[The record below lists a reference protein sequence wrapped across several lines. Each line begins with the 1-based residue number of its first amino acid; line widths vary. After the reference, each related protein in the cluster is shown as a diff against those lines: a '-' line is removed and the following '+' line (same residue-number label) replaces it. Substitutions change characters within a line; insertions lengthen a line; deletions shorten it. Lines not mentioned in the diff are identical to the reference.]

1 MSIFFRKEWIG
12 LTSYLSTRPDHQR
25 TSVKIAQV
33 VLNMVCLTVS
43 WHLGCYPFYAHP
55 CAMHFL
61 WLGWPPHFVTL
72 WSFILN
78 QQFPANSLWDFL
90 DWTNSPEI
98 KDNQDKQILY
108 TRTHINPAW
117 SNVSLVP
124 FGKYRAWK
132 TWPAWR
138 TSSWPYIR
146 LLTWETSWWPLM
158 KPCDTWRSFGS
169 CCCHPYRLAAMI
181 SHSFRAAFNVTL

>member
-1 MSIFFRKEWIG
+1 M
-12 LTSYLSTRPDHQR
+12 
-25 TSVKIAQV
+25 KIAQV

-61 WLGWPPHFVTL
+61 
-72 WSFILN
+72 
-78 QQFPANSLWDFL
+78 QANPDVA
-90 DWTNSPEI
+90 WTNFPEI
-98 KDNQDKQILY
+98 KDNQDKQIY

-124 FGKYRAWK
+124 FGKFNQLAWSCHRGLKDLTSMAHKQRA
-132 TWPAWR
+132 AVHQVANMG
-138 TSSWPYIR
+138 R
-146 LLTWETSWWPLM
+146 LSWWPLV